1 MNKRFIRINK
11 KLKELNKDVKIA
23 GGIALLFI
31 LFMIFTLIITHESK
45 PAKVDNNNS
54 SSVTQTSQVKK
65 SSSSSSTSSSSSET
79 SSKIE
84 KWSPTGH
91 VAVDAYLNTPQIK
104 IILRAKAVREIAYK
118 LSNTDKLYEVEAEV
132 IGIEEKDEYR
142 EYNITGKKLLIR
154 TPESLAVKM
163 NELMVYTGNTVSIEK
178 YDSNGKGSLV
188 ISEVRKTEKAQ
199 EEEKASIEASKS
211 KVEESKASS
220 REKEQEQASSHTT
233 TTPTQ
238 SSTPAPQSNLRPF
251 KNCKEARKAGRVNIP
266 ASDPQYGPWL
276 DRDKDG
282 YGCDE

>member
-1 MNKRFIRINK
+1 MIK
-11 KLKELNKDVKIA
+11 KLNELSKEQKII
-23 GGIALLFI
+23 GSIVLLLILI
-31 LFMIFTLIITHESK
+31 LFFTLLTSGSTKH
-45 PAKVDNNNS
+45 
-54 SSVTQTSQVKK
+54 SQVQTKANDSVK
-65 SSSSSSTSSSSSET
+65 QSSSSSSTSSSSSET

-91 VAVDAYLNTPQIK
+91 IAVDAYLNTPQIK
-104 IILRAKAVREIAYK
+104 IILRAKALREVAHK

-142 EYNITGKKLLIR
+142 EYSITGKKLLIR

-163 NELMVYTGNTVSIEK
+163 NELMVYTGNTVSLEK
-178 YDSNGKGSLV
+178 YDSIDKGSLV

-211 KVEESKASS
+211 KEEERKASS

>member
-1 MNKRFIRINK
+1 MIK
-11 KLKELNKDVKIA
+11 KPKEMSKEQKII
-23 GGIALLFI
+23 GSFVLLLI
-31 LFMIFTLIITHESK
+31 LIMFFTLLTSGSTEHSQAQTK
-45 PAKVDNNNS
+45 AND
-54 SSVTQTSQVKK
+54 SVNQSSQVKQ

-91 VAVDAYLNTPQIK
+91 IAVDAYLNSPQIK
-104 IILRAKAVREIAYK
+104 IILRAKALREVAHK

-178 YDSNGKGSLV
+178 YDSIGKGSLV

-199 EEEKASIEASKS
+199 EEKASIEASKS
-211 KVEESKASS
+211 KEEESKASS

>member
-1 MNKRFIRINK
+1 MLK
-11 KLKELNKDVKIA
+11 KLKELSKEQKII
-23 GGIALLFI
+23 GSIVLLFI
-31 LFMIFTLIITHESK
+31 LFLFFTLLTNGTTEPSQVQTK
-45 PAKVDNNNS
+45 AND
-54 SSVTQTSQVKK
+54 SVKQSSQVKQ
-65 SSSSSSTSSSSSET
+65 SSSSSTSSSSSET

-84 KWSPTGH
+84 KWSPTGYI
-91 VAVDAYLNTPQIK
+91 AVDAYLNTPQIK
-104 IILRAKAVREIAYK
+104 IILRAKALREVSHK

-163 NELMVYTGNTVSIEK
+163 NELMVYTGNTVSLEK
-178 YDSNGKGSLV
+178 YDSIDKGSLV

-211 KVEESKASS
+211 KEEERKASS

-251 KNCKEARKAGRVNIP
+251 KNCTEARKAGRVNIP

>member
-1 MNKRFIRINK
+1 MIK
-11 KLKELNKDVKIA
+11 KLKEMSKEQKII
-23 GGIALLFI
+23 GSFVLLLI
-31 LFMIFTLIITHESK
+31 LIMFFTLLTSGSTEHSQAQTK
-45 PAKVDNNNS
+45 AND
-54 SSVTQTSQVKK
+54 SVNQTSQVKQ

-79 SSKIE
+79 NSKIE

-91 VAVDAYLNTPQIK
+91 IAVDAYLNTPQI
-104 IILRAKAVREIAYK
+104 IVILRAKALREVAYK
-118 LSNTDKLYEVEAEV
+118 HSNTDKIYEVEAEV

-142 EYNITGKKLLIR
+142 EYNITGKKLLMR
-154 TPESLAVKM
+154 TPESLAVKI

-178 YDSNGKGSLV
+178 YGSIGKGSLV

-211 KVEESKASS
+211 KEEENKSS
-220 REKEQEQASSHTT
+220 SQEKEQSPSDTT

-238 SSTPAPQSNLRPF
+238 SSTTAPQSNLKPF
-251 KNCKEARKAGRVNIP
+251 KNCTEARKAGSVNIP

>member
-1 MNKRFIRINK
+1 MLN
-11 KLKELNKDVKIA
+11 KLKELSKEQKII
-23 GGIALLFI
+23 GSIVLLFI
-31 LFMIFTLIITHESK
+31 LILFFTLLTNGTTE
-45 PAKVDNNNS
+45 P
-54 SSVTQTSQVKK
+54 SQVKTK
-65 SSSSSSTSSSSSET
+65 VNDSVKQSSQVKQSSSSSSTSSSSSET

-91 VAVDAYLNTPQIK
+91 IAVDAYLNTPQIK
-104 IILRAKAVREIAYK
+104 IILRAKALREVAHK

-154 TPESLAVKM
+154 TPESLAVKI

-178 YDSNGKGSLV
+178 YDSIGKGSLA

-199 EEEKASIEASKS
+199 EEEKTSIEASKS
-211 KVEESKASS
+211 KEEENKASS
-220 REKEQEQASSHTT
+220 RVKEQEQASSHTT

-251 KNCKEARKAGRVNIP
+251 KNCTEARKAGRVNIP

>member
-54 SSVTQTSQVKK
+54 SSVTQTSQVKESSS
-65 SSSSSSTSSSSSET
+65 SSSSSSTSSET
-79 SSKIE
+79 SSTIE

-91 VAVDAYLNTPQIK
+91 IAVDAYLNTPQIK
-104 IILRAKAVREIAYK
+104 VILRAKALREVAYK
-118 LSNTDKLYEVEAEV
+118 HSNTDKIYEVEAEV

-142 EYNITGKKLLIR
+142 EYNITGKKLLMR
-154 TPESLAVKM
+154 TPKSLAVKI

-178 YDSNGKGSLV
+178 YGSIGKGSLV

-211 KVEESKASS
+211 KEEENK
-220 REKEQEQASSHTT
+220 
-233 TTPTQ
+233 
-238 SSTPAPQSNLRPF
+238 
-251 KNCKEARKAGRVNIP
+251 
-266 ASDPQYGPWL
+266 
-276 DRDKDG
+276 
-282 YGCDE
+282 

>member
-1 MNKRFIRINK
+1 MLK
-11 KLKELNKDVKIA
+11 KLKELSKEQKII
-23 GGIALLFI
+23 GSIVLLFI
-31 LFMIFTLIITHESK
+31 LFLFFTLLTNGTTEPSQAQTK
-45 PAKVDNNNS
+45 AND
-54 SSVTQTSQVKK
+54 SVKQSSQVKQ
-65 SSSSSSTSSSSSET
+65 SSSSSTSSSSSET

-91 VAVDAYLNTPQIK
+91 IAVDAYLNTPQIK
-104 IILRAKAVREIAYK
+104 IILRAKALREVAHK

-142 EYNITGKKLLIR
+142 EYSITGKKLLIR

-163 NELMVYTGNTVSIEK
+163 NELMVYTGNTVSLEK
-178 YDSNGKGSLV
+178 YDSIDKGSLV

-211 KVEESKASS
+211 KEEERKASS

-251 KNCKEARKAGRVNIP
+251 KNCTEARKAGRVNIP

>member
-1 MNKRFIRINK
+1 MLN
-11 KLKELNKDVKIA
+11 KLKELSKEQKIA
-23 GGIALLFI
+23 GSIVLLLI
-31 LFMIFTLIITHESK
+31 LVLFFTLLT
-45 PAKVDNNNS
+45 S
-54 SSVTQTSQVKK
+54 SSTKHSQVQTKASDSVKQSSQVKQ
-65 SSSSSSTSSSSSET
+65 SSSSSSTSSSSGET

-91 VAVDAYLNTPQIK
+91 IAVDAYLNTPQIK
-104 IILRAKAVREIAYK
+104 IILRAKALREVAHK

-154 TPESLAVKM
+154 TPESLAVEM
-163 NELMVYTGNTVSIEK
+163 NELMVYTGNTVSLEK
-178 YDSNGKGSLV
+178 YDSIDKGSLV

-199 EEEKASIEASKS
+199 EKEKASVEASKS
-211 KVEESKASS
+211 KEEERKASS
-220 REKEQEQASSHTT
+220 REKEQEQTSSHTT

-238 SSTPAPQSNLRPF
+238 SSTTAPQSNLRPF

>member
-1 MNKRFIRINK
+1 MLK
-11 KLKELNKDVKIA
+11 KLKELSKEQKII
-23 GGIALLFI
+23 GSIVLLFI
-31 LFMIFTLIITHESK
+31 LFLFFTLLTNGTTEPSQAQTK
-45 PAKVDNNNS
+45 AND
-54 SSVTQTSQVKK
+54 SVKQSSQVKQ
-65 SSSSSSTSSSSSET
+65 SSSSSTSSSSSET
-79 SSKIE
+79 SSEIE

-91 VAVDAYLNTPQIK
+91 IAVDAYLNTPQIK
-104 IILRAKAVREIAYK
+104 IILRAKALREVAHK

-154 TPESLAVKM
+154 TPESLAVRM
-163 NELMVYTGNTVSIEK
+163 NELMVYTGNTVSLEK
-178 YDSNGKGSLV
+178 YDSIDKGSLV

-211 KVEESKASS
+211 KEEERKASS

-238 SSTPAPQSNLRPF
+238 SSTTAPQSNLRPF

>member
-1 MNKRFIRINK
+1 MIK
-11 KLKELNKDVKIA
+11 KLKEMSKEQKII
-23 GGIALLFI
+23 GGFVLLLI
-31 LFMIFTLIITHESK
+31 LIMFFTLLTSGSTEHSQVQTK
-45 PAKVDNNNS
+45 AND
-54 SSVTQTSQVKK
+54 SVKQSSQVKQ
-65 SSSSSSTSSSSSET
+65 SSSSSSTSSSGSES

-91 VAVDAYLNTPQIK
+91 IAVDAYLNSPQIK

-163 NELMVYTGNTVSIEK
+163 NELMVYTGNTVSVEK
-178 YDSNGKGSLV
+178 YDSIGKGSLV
-188 ISEVRKTEKAQ
+188 IGEVRKTEKAQ

-211 KVEESKASS
+211 KEEERKASS
-220 REKEQEQASSHTT
+220 QEKEEEKTSSHTT

>member
-1 MNKRFIRINK
+1 MLK
-11 KLKELNKDVKIA
+11 KLKELSKEQKII
-23 GGIALLFI
+23 GSIVLLFI
-31 LFMIFTLIITHESK
+31 LFLFFTLLTNGTTEPSQAQTK
-45 PAKVDNNNS
+45 ASD
-54 SSVTQTSQVKK
+54 SVKQSSQVKQ
-65 SSSSSSTSSSSSET
+65 SRSSSTSSSRSET

-91 VAVDAYLNTPQIK
+91 IAVDAYLNTPQIK
-104 IILRAKAVREIAYK
+104 IILRAKALREVSHK

-163 NELMVYTGNTVSIEK
+163 NELMVYTGNTVSLEK
-178 YDSNGKGSLV
+178 YDSIDKGSLV

-211 KVEESKASS
+211 KEEERKASS
-220 REKEQEQASSHTT
+220 REKKQEQASSHTT

>member
-1 MNKRFIRINK
+1 MLK
-11 KLKELNKDVKIA
+11 KLKELSKEQKII
-23 GGIALLFI
+23 GSIVLLLI
-31 LFMIFTLIITHESK
+31 LVLFFTLLTSGSTKHSQVQTK
-45 PAKVDNNNS
+45 AND
-54 SSVTQTSQVKK
+54 SVKQSSQVKQ
-65 SSSSSSTSSSSSET
+65 SSSSSTSSSSSET

-91 VAVDAYLNTPQIK
+91 IAVDAYLNTPQIK
-104 IILRAKAVREIAYK
+104 IILRAKALRELAHK

-142 EYNITGKKLLIR
+142 EYTITGKKLLIR

-163 NELMVYTGNTVSIEK
+163 NELMVYTGNTVSLEK
-178 YDSNGKGSLV
+178 YDSIDKGSLV

-211 KVEESKASS
+211 KEEERKASS
-220 REKEQEQASSHTT
+220 REKEQEQTSSHTT

-238 SSTPAPQSNLRPF
+238 SSTTAPQSNLRPF

>member
-1 MNKRFIRINK
+1 MLK
-11 KLKELNKDVKIA
+11 KLKELSKEQKII
-23 GGIALLFI
+23 GSIVLLFI
-31 LFMIFTLIITHESK
+31 LFLFFTLLTNGTTEPSQ
-45 PAKVDNNNS
+45 AQTNAND
-54 SSVTQTSQVKK
+54 SVKQSSQVKQ
-65 SSSSSSTSSSSSET
+65 SSSSSTSSSSSET

-91 VAVDAYLNTPQIK
+91 IAVDAYLNTPQIK
-104 IILRAKAVREIAYK
+104 IILRAKALREVSHK

-163 NELMVYTGNTVSIEK
+163 NELMVYTGNTVSLEK
-178 YDSNGKGSLV
+178 YDSIDKGSLV

-211 KVEESKASS
+211 KEEERKASS

-251 KNCKEARKAGRVNIP
+251 KNCTEARKAGRVNIP

>member
-1 MNKRFIRINK
+1 MLK
-11 KLKELNKDVKIA
+11 KLKELSKEQKII
-23 GGIALLFI
+23 GSIVLLLI
-31 LFMIFTLIITHESK
+31 LVLFFTLLTSGSTKHSQ
-45 PAKVDNNNS
+45 VQ
-54 SSVTQTSQVKK
+54 TQASDSIKQASQVKQ

-91 VAVDAYLNTPQIK
+91 IAVDAYLNTPQIK
-104 IILRAKAVREIAYK
+104 IILRAKALREVAYK

-154 TPESLAVKM
+154 TPESLAVEM
-163 NELMVYTGNTVSIEK
+163 NELMVYTGNTVSLEK
-178 YDSNGKGSLV
+178 YDSIDKGSLV

-211 KVEESKASS
+211 KEEERKASS
-220 REKEQEQASSHTT
+220 RAKEQEQVSSHTP
-233 TTPTQ
+233 TTPTH

>member
-1 MNKRFIRINK
+1 MLN
-11 KLKELNKDVKIA
+11 KLKELSKEQKII
-23 GGIALLFI
+23 GSIVLLFI
-31 LFMIFTLIITHESK
+31 LFLFFTLLTNGTTEPSQAQTK
-45 PAKVDNNNS
+45 AND
-54 SSVTQTSQVKK
+54 SVKQSSQVKQ
-65 SSSSSSTSSSSSET
+65 SSSSSTSSSSSET

-91 VAVDAYLNTPQIK
+91 IAVDAYLNTPQIK
-104 IILRAKAVREIAYK
+104 IILRAKALREVSHK

-163 NELMVYTGNTVSIEK
+163 NELMVYTGNTVSLEK
-178 YDSNGKGSLV
+178 YDSIDKGSLV

-211 KVEESKASS
+211 KEEERKASS

-251 KNCKEARKAGRVNIP
+251 KNCTEARKAGRVNIP

>member
-1 MNKRFIRINK
+1 MLK
-11 KLKELNKDVKIA
+11 KIKELSKEQKII
-23 GGIALLFI
+23 GSIVLLLILI
-31 LFMIFTLIITHESK
+31 LFFTLLTSGSTKHSQVQTK
-45 PAKVDNNNS
+45 AND
-54 SSVTQTSQVKK
+54 SVKQSSQVKQ
-65 SSSSSSTSSSSSET
+65 SSSSSTSSSSSET

-91 VAVDAYLNTPQIK
+91 IAVDAYLNTPQIK
-104 IILRAKAVREIAYK
+104 IILRAKALREVAHK

-163 NELMVYTGNTVSIEK
+163 NELMVYTGNTVSLEK
-178 YDSNGKGSLV
+178 YDSIDKGSLV

-211 KVEESKASS
+211 KEEERKASS
-220 REKEQEQASSHTT
+220 RVKEQEQAPSHTT

>member
-1 MNKRFIRINK
+1 
-11 KLKELNKDVKIA
+11 
-23 GGIALLFI
+23 
-31 LFMIFTLIITHESK
+31 MIFTLIITHESK

-54 SSVTQTSQVKK
+54 SSVTQTSQVKESSS
-65 SSSSSSTSSSSSET
+65 SSSSSSTSSET
-79 SSKIE
+79 SSTIE

-91 VAVDAYLNTPQIK
+91 IAVDAYLNTPQIK
-104 IILRAKAVREIAYK
+104 VILRAKALREVAYK
-118 LSNTDKLYEVEAEV
+118 HSNTDKIYEVEAEV

-142 EYNITGKKLLIR
+142 EYNITGKKLLMR
-154 TPESLAVKM
+154 TPKSLAVKI

-178 YDSNGKGSLV
+178 YGSIGKGSLV

-211 KVEESKASS
+211 KEEEEEENKSS
-220 REKEQEQASSHTT
+220 SQEKEQSPSDTT

-238 SSTPAPQSNLRPF
+238 SFTTAPQSNLRPF
-251 KNCKEARKAGRVNIP
+251 KNCREARKAGRVNIP

>member
-1 MNKRFIRINK
+1 MLKN
-11 KLKELNKDVKIA
+11 LKELSKEQKII
-23 GGIALLFI
+23 GSIVLLFI
-31 LFMIFTLIITHESK
+31 LFLFFTLLTNGTTEPSQAQTK
-45 PAKVDNNNS
+45 SND
-54 SSVTQTSQVKK
+54 SVKQPSQVKQ
-65 SSSSSSTSSSSSET
+65 SSSSSTSSSSSET

-91 VAVDAYLNTPQIK
+91 IAVDAYLNTPQIK
-104 IILRAKAVREIAYK
+104 IILRAKALREVSHK

-163 NELMVYTGNTVSIEK
+163 NELMVYTGNTVSLEK
-178 YDSNGKGSLV
+178 YDSIDKGSLV

-211 KVEESKASS
+211 KEEERKASS

-251 KNCKEARKAGRVNIP
+251 KNCTEARKAGRVNIP

>member
-1 MNKRFIRINK
+1 MLK
-11 KLKELNKDVKIA
+11 KLKELSKEQKII
-23 GGIALLFI
+23 GSIVLLLILI
-31 LFMIFTLIITHESK
+31 LFFTLLTSGSTKH
-45 PAKVDNNNS
+45 
-54 SSVTQTSQVKK
+54 SQVQTKANDSVK
-65 SSSSSSTSSSSSET
+65 QSSSSSSTSSSSSET

-91 VAVDAYLNTPQIK
+91 IAVDAYLNTPQIK
-104 IILRAKAVREIAYK
+104 IILRAKALREVAHK

-163 NELMVYTGNTVSIEK
+163 NELMVYTGNTVSLEK
-178 YDSNGKGSLV
+178 YDSIDKGSLV

-211 KVEESKASS
+211 KEEERKASS

-238 SSTPAPQSNLRPF
+238 SSTSAPQSNLRPF

>member
-1 MNKRFIRINK
+1 MLK
-11 KLKELNKDVKIA
+11 KLKELSKEQKII
-23 GGIALLFI
+23 GSIVLLFI
-31 LFMIFTLIITHESK
+31 LFLFFTLLTNGTTEPSQAQTK
-45 PAKVDNNNS
+45 PND
-54 SSVTQTSQVKK
+54 SVKQPSQVKQ
-65 SSSSSSTSSSSSET
+65 SSSSSTSSSSSET

-91 VAVDAYLNTPQIK
+91 IAVDAYLNTPQIK
-104 IILRAKAVREIAYK
+104 IILRAKALREVAHK

-163 NELMVYTGNTVSIEK
+163 NELMVYTGNTVSLEK
-178 YDSNGKGSLV
+178 YDSIDKGSLV

-211 KVEESKASS
+211 KEEERKASS

-251 KNCKEARKAGRVNIP
+251 KNCTEARKAGRVNIP

>member
-1 MNKRFIRINK
+1 MLK
-11 KLKELNKDVKIA
+11 KLKELSKEQKII
-23 GGIALLFI
+23 GSIVLLFI
-31 LFMIFTLIITHESK
+31 LFLFFTLLTNGTTEPSQAQTK
-45 PAKVDNNNS
+45 ANDSVKQS
-54 SSVTQTSQVKK
+54 SQIKQ
-65 SSSSSSTSSSSSET
+65 SSSSSTSSSSSET

-91 VAVDAYLNTPQIK
+91 IAVDAYLNTPQIK
-104 IILRAKAVREIAYK
+104 IILRAKALREVAHK

-163 NELMVYTGNTVSIEK
+163 NELMVYTGNTVSLEK
-178 YDSNGKGSLV
+178 YDSIDKGSLV

-211 KVEESKASS
+211 KEEERKGSS

-251 KNCKEARKAGRVNIP
+251 KNCTEARKAGRVNIP

>member
-1 MNKRFIRINK
+1 MLK
-11 KLKELNKDVKIA
+11 KLKELSKEQKII
-23 GGIALLFI
+23 GSIVLLFI
-31 LFMIFTLIITHESK
+31 LFLFFTLLTNGTTEPSQAQTK
-45 PAKVDNNNS
+45 AND
-54 SSVTQTSQVKK
+54 SVKQSSQVKQ
-65 SSSSSSTSSSSSET
+65 SSSSSTSSSSNET

-91 VAVDAYLNTPQIK
+91 IAVDAYLNTPQVK
-104 IILRAKAVREIAYK
+104 IILRAKAVREIAHK

-163 NELMVYTGNTVSIEK
+163 NELMVYTGNTVSLEK
-178 YDSNGKGSLV
+178 YDSIDKGSLV

-211 KVEESKASS
+211 KEEERKASS

-251 KNCKEARKAGRVNIP
+251 KNCTEARKAGRVNIP

>member
-1 MNKRFIRINK
+1 MIK
-11 KLKELNKDVKIA
+11 KLKELSKEQKII
-23 GGIALLFI
+23 GSIVLLLILI
-31 LFMIFTLIITHESK
+31 LFFTLLTSGSTKHSQVQTK
-45 PAKVDNNNS
+45 AND
-54 SSVTQTSQVKK
+54 SVKQSSQVKQ
-65 SSSSSSTSSSSSET
+65 SSSSSTSSSSSET

-91 VAVDAYLNTPQIK
+91 IAVDAYLNTPQIK
-104 IILRAKAVREIAYK
+104 IILRAKALREVAHK

-163 NELMVYTGNTVSIEK
+163 NELMVYTGNTVSLEK
-178 YDSNGKGSLV
+178 YDSIDKGSLV

-211 KVEESKASS
+211 KEEERKASS

-251 KNCKEARKAGRVNIP
+251 KNCTEARKAGRVNIP

>member
-1 MNKRFIRINK
+1 MLK
-11 KLKELNKDVKIA
+11 KLKELSKEQKII
-23 GGIALLFI
+23 GSIVLLFI
-31 LFMIFTLIITHESK
+31 LFLFFTLLTNGTTEPSQAQTK
-45 PAKVDNNNS
+45 AND
-54 SSVTQTSQVKK
+54 SVKQSSQVKQ
-65 SSSSSSTSSSSSET
+65 SSSSSTSSSSSET

-91 VAVDAYLNTPQIK
+91 IAVDAYLNTPQIK
-104 IILRAKAVREIAYK
+104 IILRAKALREVAHK

-142 EYNITGKKLLIR
+142 EYNITGKKLLVR

-163 NELMVYTGNTVSIEK
+163 NELMVYTGNTVSLEK
-178 YDSNGKGSLV
+178 YDSIDKGSLV

-211 KVEESKASS
+211 KEEERKASS
-220 REKEQEQASSHTT
+220 RVKEQEQAPSHTT

>member
-1 MNKRFIRINK
+1 MLK
-11 KLKELNKDVKIA
+11 KLKELSKEQKII
-23 GGIALLFI
+23 GSIVLLFI
-31 LFMIFTLIITHESK
+31 LFLFFTLLTNGTTEPSQAQTK
-45 PAKVDNNNS
+45 ASD
-54 SSVTQTSQVKK
+54 SVKQSSQVKQ
-65 SSSSSSTSSSSSET
+65 SSSSSTSSSSSET

-91 VAVDAYLNTPQIK
+91 IAVDAYLNTPQIK
-104 IILRAKAVREIAYK
+104 IILRAKALREVSHK

-163 NELMVYTGNTVSIEK
+163 NELMVYTGNTVSLEK
-178 YDSNGKGSLV
+178 YDSIDKGSLV

-211 KVEESKASS
+211 KEEESKASS

-251 KNCKEARKAGRVNIP
+251 KNCTEARKAGRVNIP

>member
-1 MNKRFIRINK
+1 MLK
-11 KLKELNKDVKIA
+11 KLKELSKEQKII
-23 GGIALLFI
+23 GSIVLLFI
-31 LFMIFTLIITHESK
+31 LFLFFTLLTNGTTEPSQAQTK
-45 PAKVDNNNS
+45 SND
-54 SSVTQTSQVKK
+54 SVKQPSQVKQ
-65 SSSSSSTSSSSSET
+65 SSSSSTSSSSSET

-91 VAVDAYLNTPQIK
+91 IAVDAYLNTPQIK
-104 IILRAKAVREIAYK
+104 IILRAKAVREIAHK

-163 NELMVYTGNTVSIEK
+163 NELMVYTGNTVSLEK
-178 YDSNGKGSLV
+178 YDSIDKGSLV

-211 KVEESKASS
+211 KEEENKASS

-238 SSTPAPQSNLRPF
+238 SSTSAPQSNLRPF

>member
-1 MNKRFIRINK
+1 MLK
-11 KLKELNKDVKIA
+11 KLKELSKEQKII
-23 GGIALLFI
+23 GSIVLLFI
-31 LFMIFTLIITHESK
+31 LFLFFTLLTNGTTEPSQAQTK
-45 PAKVDNNNS
+45 AND
-54 SSVTQTSQVKK
+54 SVKQSSQVKQ
-65 SSSSSSTSSSSSET
+65 SSSSSTSSSSSET

-91 VAVDAYLNTPQIK
+91 IAVDAYLNTPQIK
-104 IILRAKAVREIAYK
+104 IILRAKALREVSHK

-163 NELMVYTGNTVSIEK
+163 NELMVYTGNTVSLEK
-178 YDSNGKGSLV
+178 YDSIDKGSLV

-211 KVEESKASS
+211 KEEERKASS
-220 REKEQEQASSHTT
+220 RVKEQEQAPSHTT

-251 KNCKEARKAGRVNIP
+251 KNCTEARKAGRVNIP

>member
-1 MNKRFIRINK
+1 MLK
-11 KLKELNKDVKIA
+11 KLKELSKEQKII
-23 GGIALLFI
+23 GGIVLLLILI
-31 LFMIFTLIITHESK
+31 LFFTLLTSGSTKHSQAQTK
-45 PAKVDNNNS
+45 ASD
-54 SSVTQTSQVKK
+54 SVKQSSQVKQ
-65 SSSSSSTSSSSSET
+65 SSSSSTSSSSSET

-91 VAVDAYLNTPQIK
+91 IAVDAYLNTPQTK
-104 IILRAKAVREIAYK
+104 IILRAKALREVAHK

-163 NELMVYTGNTVSIEK
+163 NELMVYTGNTVSLEK
-178 YDSNGKGSLV
+178 YDSIDKGSLV

-211 KVEESKASS
+211 KEEERKASS

-238 SSTPAPQSNLRPF
+238 SSTSAPQSNLRPF

>member
-1 MNKRFIRINK
+1 MLK
-11 KLKELNKDVKIA
+11 KLKELSKEQKII
-23 GGIALLFI
+23 GSIVLLFI
-31 LFMIFTLIITHESK
+31 LFLFFTLLTNGTTEPSQAQTK
-45 PAKVDNNNS
+45 SND
-54 SSVTQTSQVKK
+54 SVKQPSQVKQ
-65 SSSSSSTSSSSSET
+65 SSSSSTSSSSSET

-91 VAVDAYLNTPQIK
+91 IAVDAYLNTPQIK
-104 IILRAKAVREIAYK
+104 IILRAKAVREIAHK

-163 NELMVYTGNTVSIEK
+163 NELMVYTGNTVSLEK
-178 YDSNGKGSLV
+178 YDSIDKGSLV

-211 KVEESKASS
+211 KEEENKASS
-220 REKEQEQASSHTT
+220 RVKEQEQASSHTT

-238 SSTPAPQSNLRPF
+238 SSTSAPQSNLRPF

>member
-1 MNKRFIRINK
+1 MIK
-11 KLKELNKDVKIA
+11 KLKEMSKEQKII
-23 GGIALLFI
+23 GGFVLLLI
-31 LFMIFTLIITHESK
+31 LIMFFTLLTSGSTEHSQVQTK
-45 PAKVDNNNS
+45 AND
-54 SSVTQTSQVKK
+54 SVKQSSQVKQ
-65 SSSSSSTSSSSSET
+65 SSSSSSTSSSSSES

-91 VAVDAYLNTPQIK
+91 IAVDAYLNTPQIK

-163 NELMVYTGNTVSIEK
+163 NELMVYTGSTVSVEK
-178 YDSNGKGSLV
+178 YDSIGKGSLV
-188 ISEVRKTEKAQ
+188 IGEVRKTEKAQ

-211 KVEESKASS
+211 KEEANKSS
-220 REKEQEQASSHTT
+220 SQEKEQASSDTT

-238 SSTPAPQSNLRPF
+238 SSTPASQSNLRPF

>member
-1 MNKRFIRINK
+1 MLK
-11 KLKELNKDVKIA
+11 KLKELSKEQKII
-23 GGIALLFI
+23 GGIVLLLILI
-31 LFMIFTLIITHESK
+31 LFFTLLTSGSTKHSQAQTK
-45 PAKVDNNNS
+45 ASD
-54 SSVTQTSQVKK
+54 SVKQSSQVKQ
-65 SSSSSSTSSSSSET
+65 SSSSSTSSSSSET

-91 VAVDAYLNTPQIK
+91 IAVDAYLNTPQTK
-104 IILRAKAVREIAYK
+104 IILRAKALREVAHK

-178 YDSNGKGSLV
+178 YDSIGKGSLV

-211 KVEESKASS
+211 KEEENKASS
-220 REKEQEQASSHTT
+220 RVKEQEQASSHTT

-238 SSTPAPQSNLRPF
+238 SSTSAPQSNLKPF

>member
-1 MNKRFIRINK
+1 MF
-11 KLKELNKDVKIA
+11 
-23 GGIALLFI
+23 
-31 LFMIFTLIITHESK
+31 FTLLTNGTTEPSQAQTK
-45 PAKVDNNNS
+45 AND
-54 SSVTQTSQVKK
+54 SVKQSSQVKQ
-65 SSSSSSTSSSSSET
+65 SSSSSTSSSSSET
-79 SSKIE
+79 SSEIE

-91 VAVDAYLNTPQIK
+91 IAVDAYLNTPQIK
-104 IILRAKAVREIAYK
+104 IILRAKALREVAHK

-132 IGIEEKDEYR
+132 IGIAEKDEYR

-154 TPESLAVKM
+154 TPESLAVKI

-178 YDSNGKGSLV
+178 YDSIGKGSLV
-188 ISEVRKTEKAQ
+188 ISEVRKTEKVQ

-211 KVEESKASS
+211 KEEERKASS

>member
-1 MNKRFIRINK
+1 MLK
-11 KLKELNKDVKIA
+11 KLKELSKEQKII
-23 GGIALLFI
+23 GSIVLLFI
-31 LFMIFTLIITHESK
+31 LFLFFTLLTNGTTEPSQAQTK
-45 PAKVDNNNS
+45 PND
-54 SSVTQTSQVKK
+54 SVKQPSQVKQ
-65 SSSSSSTSSSSSET
+65 SSSSSTSSSSSET

-91 VAVDAYLNTPQIK
+91 IAVDAYLNTPQIK
-104 IILRAKAVREIAYK
+104 IILRAKALREVSHK

-163 NELMVYTGNTVSIEK
+163 NELMVYTGNTVSLEK
-178 YDSNGKGSLV
+178 YDSIDKGSLV

-211 KVEESKASS
+211 KEEERKASS
-220 REKEQEQASSHTT
+220 REKEQEQTSSHTT

-238 SSTPAPQSNLRPF
+238 SSTTAPQSNLRPF

>member
-1 MNKRFIRINK
+1 MIK
-11 KLKELNKDVKIA
+11 KLKEMSKEQKII
-23 GGIALLFI
+23 GSFVLLLI
-31 LFMIFTLIITHESK
+31 LIMFFTLLTSGSTEHSQAQTK
-45 PAKVDNNNS
+45 AND
-54 SSVTQTSQVKK
+54 SVNQTSQVKQ

-79 SSKIE
+79 NSKIE

-91 VAVDAYLNTPQIK
+91 IAVDAYLNTPQIK
-104 IILRAKAVREIAYK
+104 VILRAKALREVEYK
-118 LSNTDKLYEVEAEV
+118 HSNTDKIYEVEAEV

-142 EYNITGKKLLIR
+142 EYNITGKKLLMR
-154 TPESLAVKM
+154 TPKSLAVKI

-178 YDSNGKGSLV
+178 YGSIGKGSLV

-211 KVEESKASS
+211 KEEENKSS
-220 REKEQEQASSHTT
+220 SQEKEQVPDTT

-238 SSTPAPQSNLRPF
+238 SSTTAPQSNLRPF
-251 KNCKEARKAGRVNIP
+251 KNCREARKAGRVNIP

>member
-1 MNKRFIRINK
+1 MLK
-11 KLKELNKDVKIA
+11 KLKELSKEQKII
-23 GGIALLFI
+23 GSIVLLFI
-31 LFMIFTLIITHESK
+31 LILFFTLLTSGSTKHSQVQTK
-45 PAKVDNNNS
+45 ASD
-54 SSVTQTSQVKK
+54 SVKQSSQVKQ

-79 SSKIE
+79 SSKTE

-91 VAVDAYLNTPQIK
+91 IAVDAYLNTPQIK
-104 IILRAKAVREIAYK
+104 IILRAKALRVVAHK

-154 TPESLAVKM
+154 TPESLSVKM

-178 YDSNGKGSLV
+178 YDSIGKGSLL

-199 EEEKASIEASKS
+199 EEKASIEASKS
-211 KVEESKASS
+211 KEEESKASS

-238 SSTPAPQSNLRPF
+238 SSTPAPQSSLRPF

>member
-1 MNKRFIRINK
+1 MIK
-11 KLKELNKDVKIA
+11 KLKELSKEQKII
-23 GGIALLFI
+23 GSIVLLFI
-31 LFMIFTLIITHESK
+31 LFLFFTLLTNGTTEPSQAQTK
-45 PAKVDNNNS
+45 AND
-54 SSVTQTSQVKK
+54 SVKQSSQVKQ
-65 SSSSSSTSSSSSET
+65 SSSSSTSSSSSET

-91 VAVDAYLNTPQIK
+91 IAVDAYLNTPQIK
-104 IILRAKAVREIAYK
+104 IILRAKALREIAHK

-154 TPESLAVKM
+154 TPESLAVKI
-163 NELMVYTGNTVSIEK
+163 NELMVYTGNTVSLEK
-178 YDSNGKGSLV
+178 YDSISKGSLV
-188 ISEVRKTEKAQ
+188 ISEVRKTEKQQ

-211 KVEESKASS
+211 KEEERKASS

-238 SSTPAPQSNLRPF
+238 SSTSAPQSNLRPF